1 MYLTEIYRVPQSL
14 YKGGAED
21 LTLGVTDVRLREY
34 FRNTK
39 PLPGKEPLRYKIMP
53 SGKTVQIVIID
64 PNVKTQVIAELILK
78 PKRSFPIPN
87 SYEISVANIDE
98 RYRGQGLI
106 FSLYDIV
113 LDELQGHLISSTA
126 QTPGGRK
133 TWTKLIQ
140 DPNVEAV
147 GLAMVPAGSFSN
159 RRQVNKVIEEIMK
172 IGAVYL
178 GVVGNVGTGTS
189 LVRRHHLFSFPVE
202 TAESGSE
209 LANAI
214 PDSKIRLYNSVSSI
228 IKTGLMAS
236 RRPVHG
242 QGSLSIID
250 VDKELGEEATD
261 TMRLPPASN
270 KAQDWIEK
278 VYQKYPHT
286 WQNNHVMTWG
296 EGDQQELAMFELE
309 PSKTRRDA
317 VEVKW
322 FQAYPLRQGI
332 GSRAMRELQQ
342 LAREDGVALTLY
354 AWDKGQVSRSQL
366 MKFYRRMGF
375 NPVTKK
381 SASMV
386 WNPDQLDEV
395 NIDNRAGAGAVP
407 YNTEVDYFGLR
418 VMMRPSIFLK
428 LAAPLGQPHNEKLEQ
443 YIAQGGAIGSPFIM
457 VDIPEAWEDGDF
469 SQLAE
474 VTGHEGRNR
483 VSAVLKLE
491 GDAPI
496 EMHLFPRYLRRR
508 HLTSQWIEA
517 LNRGLTAEHSGRV
530 VPGPLFDDATLEE
543 GWREKAAAAATAA
556 TLAYGGMHNATPP
569 QPGTTAQP
577 GVTQNAIQKAAPNKP
592 AAPKPFVLQF
602 TDKNPIRDYLVQ
614 RGHQAGFSDIELA
627 HLVSQVQHETM
638 DFKHLEELGTP
649 KYFARKY
656 DKKYNPRKAKI
667 LGNVKPG
674 DGERYKGRGFVHLT
688 GRDNYTR
695 AGQALGIDL
704 ANKPYLAADP
714 KVAADVA
721 VWFWKNRVQPKVG
734 DFPAATVTQVTKPI
748 NPGLRGLSDREAKF
762 MKITNR

>member
-1 MYLTEIYRVPQSL
+1 MIVDDLFRAPDDRAAKWIQQVYDL
-14 YKGGAED
+14 Y
-21 LTLGVTDVRLREY
+21 
-34 FRNTK
+34 
-39 PLPGKEPLRYKIMP
+39 PM
-53 SGKTVQIVIID
+53 
-64 PNVKTQVIAELILK
+64 
-78 PKRSFPIPN
+78 
-87 SYEISVANIDE
+87 
-98 RYRGQGLI
+98 
-106 FSLYDIV
+106 
-113 LDELQGHLISSTA
+113 
-126 QTPGGRK
+126 
-133 TWTKLIQ
+133 
-140 DPNVEAV
+140 
-147 GLAMVPAGSFSN
+147 
-159 RRQVNKVIEEIMK
+159 
-172 IGAVYL
+172 
-178 GVVGNVGTGTS
+178 
-189 LVRRHHLFSFPVE
+189 
-202 TAESGSE
+202 
-209 LANAI
+209 
-214 PDSKIRLYNSVSSI
+214 
-228 IKTGLMAS
+228 
-236 RRPVHG
+236 
-242 QGSLSIID
+242 
-250 VDKELGEEATD
+250 
-261 TMRLPPASN
+261 
-270 KAQDWIEK
+270 
-278 VYQKYPHT
+278 T

-296 EGDQQELAMFELE
+296 EGEDQELAMFELV
-309 PSKTRRDA
+309 PNPARPGH

-322 FQAYPLRQGI
+322 FQAYPLRRGV
-332 GSRAMRELQQ
+332 GSRAMQELQR
-342 LAREDGVALTLY
+342 LARADNIGLTLY

-375 NPVTKK
+375 QPTARN
-381 SASMV
+381 SASMI
-386 WNPDQLDEV
+386 WNPDQLSEV
-395 NIDNRAGAGAVP
+395 TIDNREGAGAVP
-407 YNTEVDYFGLR
+407 YNADVDYFGLR
-418 VMMRPSIFLK
+418 VQMRPSTFLK
-428 LAAPLGQPHNEKLEQ
+428 LAAPLGGPHNEKLEQ
-443 YIAQGGAIGSPFIM
+443 YIAQGGAIGAPFLMI
-457 VDIPEAWEDGDF
+457 DIPEGWEAGDF
-469 SQLAE
+469 SQPAE

-508 HLTSQWIEA
+508 HLTPQWIEA
-517 LNRGLTAEHSGRV
+517 LNRGLTAESSGRV
-530 VPGPLFDDATLEE
+530 IPGPLFDADTLEE

-556 TLAYGGMHNATPP
+556 TLAYGGMHNTTPP
-569 QPGTTAQP
+569 QPGTAAQP
-577 GVTQNAIQKAAPNKP
+577 GVVQKAIQKTAPNKP

-614 RGHQAGFSDIELA
+614 RGRQAGFSDIELA

-721 VWFWKNRVQPKVG
+721 VWFWKNRVQPKVD